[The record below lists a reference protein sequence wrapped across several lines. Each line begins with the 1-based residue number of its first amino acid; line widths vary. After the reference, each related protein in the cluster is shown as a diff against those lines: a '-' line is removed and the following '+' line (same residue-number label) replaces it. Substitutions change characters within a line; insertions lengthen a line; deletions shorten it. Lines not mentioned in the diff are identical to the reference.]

1 MLIDNV
7 RTTTIDNA
15 LTMREDRRG
24 DWSEIAVYISRAN
37 ASWGSKTC
45 AAVITHPCRGAKW
58 NIFFGHDPALL
69 SRSFK
74 TRKEAVA
81 YAISTARKLPEY
93 IKAMEDRYAN

>member
-15 LTMREDRRG
+15 ITMREDRRG
-24 DWSEIAVYISRAN
+24 DWSEIAVYVSRAN
-37 ASWGSKTC
+37 ASWDNRTC

-58 NIFFGHDPALL
+58 NIFLGHDPVL
-69 SRSFK
+69 RFK

-93 IKAMEDRYAN
+93 IKAMEDRHANQH